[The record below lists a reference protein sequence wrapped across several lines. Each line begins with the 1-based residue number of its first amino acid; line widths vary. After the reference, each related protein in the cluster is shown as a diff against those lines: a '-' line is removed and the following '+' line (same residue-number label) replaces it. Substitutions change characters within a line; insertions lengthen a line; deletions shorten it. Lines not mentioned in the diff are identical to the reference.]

1 MATERKFVGK
11 KLPLIIAFT
20 VLLVAAFG
28 AGCKGFFQ
36 PPTLTS
42 LTINPTSPSILLN
55 STGSLQAYA
64 VNSNGQGSY
73 LTSGVS
79 WSSSDPTT
87 AAITGSCAT
96 SPCGAATVSGLQ
108 IGTST
113 ITASSQSVTNTAT
126 LTVYIQ
132 VSSMTVTPAAQSISQ
147 PGGTTPLPYI
157 VTVQP
162 GSVDISS
169 SAILTAYLNGTESDN
184 VSCIYELSNPNGGS
198 GGAGIYCTD
207 QDTGATGTY
216 QLIATYTG
224 TSITATATVTVN

>member
-1 MATERKFVGK
+1 MATERKSGK
-11 KLPLIIAFT
+11 KLPLTIAFT

-36 PPTLTS
+36 APTLTS
-42 LTINPTSPSILLN
+42 LTINPTSPSVLLN

-64 VNSNGQGSY
+64 INSNGQGAY

-79 WSSSDPTT
+79 WSSSSPTV
-87 AAITGSCAT
+87 AALTGSCAT
-96 SPCGAATVSGLQ
+96 APCGSATVSGLQ

-132 VSSMTVTPAAQSISQ
+132 VSSMSISPMAQSISQ
-147 PGGTTPLPYI
+147 VGGTTPLPYI

-169 SAILTAYLNGTESDN
+169 SAVLTAYSNGTQSDN
-184 VSCIYELSNPNGGS
+184 VSCIYETSNPTGGS
-198 GGAGIYCTD
+198 GGAGIYCMD

-224 TSITATATVTVN
+224 TSITATASVTVN